1 VENQPYLKE
10 LSVES
15 NQDVAN
21 IVTEALLCVYDS
33 EADLDIDDIVDC
45 VWVKTEYDSATC
57 NQLVSSMFE
66 SNPTYLIQS
75 NTEGRRTVLGAEGL
89 WLIENCVMNGEDSID
104 PIDLA
109 TKILTRTRFNIES

>member
-1 VENQPYLKE
+1 MENQPYLKE

-45 VWVKTEYDSATC
+45 VWVKTGYDSATC

-66 SNPTYLIQS
+66 SNPTYLMRS
-75 NTEGRRTVLGAEGL
+75 SSEERRTILGAEGL
-89 WLIENCVMNGEDSID
+89 WFIENCFMNGEESID
-104 PIDLA
+104 PINLA
-109 TKILTRTRFNIES
+109 ERILAKTRFNIES